1 MEASSSKGSLNGTFH
16 QKQNNEFFYS
26 AVSKGQFHT
35 KKQFN
40 NLQIEKLWGWAGLV
54 IATSSVLTSE
64 KKKNN
69 KFTSFKFDAKLKE
82 LNTQLTSAI
91 VQSGPSLHY
100 RTGVLQAFSF
110 ATGGFYMV
118 PFLPWFLS
126 SHQQDFLWTASSFDK
141 HTQKM
146 LASSNLLPKK

>member
-1 MEASSSKGSLNGTFH
+1 M
-16 QKQNNEFFYS
+16 
-26 AVSKGQFHT
+26 
-35 KKQFN
+35 
-40 NLQIEKLWGWAGLV
+40 WGWAGFV

-69 KFTSFKFDAKLKE
+69 KFTTFKFDAKLKE

-141 HTQKM
+141 KTQKLVISTPPFNGKKRKNIQKNKKQKNM
-146 LASSNLLPKK
+146 QALNKGLNANLPVLCSS

>member
-1 MEASSSKGSLNGTFH
+1 M
-16 QKQNNEFFYS
+16 
-26 AVSKGQFHT
+26 
-35 KKQFN
+35 
-40 NLQIEKLWGWAGLV
+40 WGWAGFV

-69 KFTSFKFDAKLKE
+69 KFTTFKFDAKLKE

-141 HTQKM
+141 NTQKM
-146 LASSNLLPKK
+146 VVSIQHALLVNTSITEVALDAVPNVVRDVI